1 LALGTLILVL
11 CLCIILPA
19 MIALWLLP
27 LYYAMLAYNGKR
39 FRIRGLTQ
47 FLEDQRWL

>member
-1 LALGTLILVL
+1 
-11 CLCIILPA
+11 
-19 MIALWLLP
+19 
-27 LYYAMLAYNGKR
+27 MLAYNGKR